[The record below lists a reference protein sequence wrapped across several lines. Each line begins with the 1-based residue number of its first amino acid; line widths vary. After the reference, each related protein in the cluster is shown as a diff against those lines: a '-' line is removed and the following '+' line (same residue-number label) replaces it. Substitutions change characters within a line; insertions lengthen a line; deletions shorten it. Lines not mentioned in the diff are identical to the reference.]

1 MDDFI
6 DIGDDDHD
14 YTKKDVDNVYGFFF
28 EAAIRIFFFSDL
40 RNTFLD
46 VMVDTRRLIL
56 IENQVVVS
64 VITDLV

>member
-1 MDDFI
+1 MTSSTSVMMIMIIQKRTLTTCMGSFLRLQ
-6 DIGDDDHD
+6 
-14 YTKKDVDNVYGFFF
+14 F
-28 EAAIRIFFFSDL
+28 AFFFSDL